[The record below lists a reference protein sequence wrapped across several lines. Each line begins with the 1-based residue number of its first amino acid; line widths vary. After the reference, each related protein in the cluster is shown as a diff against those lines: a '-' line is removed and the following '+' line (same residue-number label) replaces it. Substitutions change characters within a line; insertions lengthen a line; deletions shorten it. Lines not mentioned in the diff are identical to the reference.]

1 MSARSLL
8 YRPSGDWTG
17 DLPDGYRRSGVRAGA
32 LAAAT
37 LSLLLSACSAL
48 TPGSA
53 LPPRPALPP
62 DVSQAVRQSLEG
74 MEHGG
79 VPARLAT
86 QVSVTPSGDDWVIDY
101 EKTGD
106 FNWCGTGGCTREL
119 YVARDGGHR
128 LAFREQVIDWRL
140 KASSAGAPAVLD
152 IDIHGAICAA
162 DGSQPCLRR
171 YVWNEAAG
179 RLDEAVNREGFGYLV
194 GPLFQPVPIDEALYP
209 SVVRDEI
216 ARRNALCH
224 AAGGLVDAGEYS
236 AVTSPDLNGDGQRDW
251 IVGSKYTDCA
261 SATGQTEGMPS
272 MGLSVIV
279 SGQDGLAVALRVDN
293 TAYAVDITRPLA
305 RFGLRDEPACLGRPT
320 CPTRYFAWN
329 PSREVL
335 AEGETDWIPD
345 AIPTAETWLECSVV
359 TTRQLASAPRSRVD
373 SPQARAGSASQAAV
387 LHQLIADYELRM
399 TNSLPRLSA
408 ADKADRRR
416 VFTERYDDPEELE
429 AAQWR
434 ADACV
439 LWLRD
444 AA

>member
-1 MSARSLL
+1 M
-8 YRPSGDWTG
+8 
-17 DLPDGYRRSGVRAGA
+17 RAGA

-37 LSLLLSACSAL
+37 LGLLLSACSAL

-53 LPPRPALPP
+53 LTAGSTMPRRSALPP
-62 DVSQAVRQSLEG
+62 DVSEAVRQSLDG
-74 MEHGG
+74 MGHGG
-79 VPARLAT
+79 KPAKLAT

-140 KASSAGAPAVLD
+140 TPASPEAPALLD

-171 YVWNEAAG
+171 YIWNQAEG
-179 RLDEAVNREGFGYLV
+179 RLDEAVNREGFGYLI

-209 SVVRDEI
+209 SVVRAEI
-216 ARRNALCH
+216 ARRDALCH

-329 PSREVL
+329 PSRQVL
-335 AEGETDWIPD
+335 VEGETDWIPD

-359 TTRQLASAPRSRVD
+359 TARSLASAPWSRID
-373 SPQARAGSASQAAV
+373 SPQTRADRAVKAAA
-387 LHQLIADYELRM
+387 LHQLIADYERRM
-399 TNSLPRLSA
+399 TNSLPRLTA
-408 ADKADRRR
+408 VDEADRRR
-416 VFTERYDDPEELE
+416 VFTQRYDDPEDLE

-439 LWLRD
+439 LWLQD
-444 AA
+444 PA

>member
-1 MSARSLL
+1 M
-8 YRPSGDWTG
+8 RPS
-17 DLPDGYRRSGVRAGA
+17 AI
-32 LAAAT
+32 AAAALT
-37 LSLLLSACSAL
+37 LAVSACA
-48 TPGSA
+48 
-53 LPPRPALPP
+53 ALPP
-62 DVSQAVRQSLEG
+62 DVSQAVRQSFDG
-74 MEHGG
+74 MGHGG
-79 VPARLAT
+79 VPAMLAT
-86 QVSVTPSGDDWVIDY
+86 RVSVTPSGDDWMINY

-140 KASSAGAPAVLD
+140 MAASSGAPAVLD
-152 IDIHGAICAA
+152 IEIHGAICAA
-162 DGSQPCLRR
+162 AGSQPCLRR
-171 YVWNEAAG
+171 YIWNEAAG

-194 GPLFQPVPIDEALYP
+194 GPLFQPVPINEDLYP
-209 SVVRDEI
+209 RVVIAEI
-216 ARRNALCH
+216 ARRDDLCH

-236 AVTSPDLNGDGQRDW
+236 AVSSPDLNGDGQRDW
-251 IVGSKYTDCA
+251 IVGSKYTDC
-261 SATGQTEGMPS
+261 SSSTGQTEGMPR
-272 MGLSVIV
+272 MGLSVII
-279 SGQDGLAVALRVDN
+279 SRQDELAVALRVDN
-293 TAYAVDITRPLA
+293 TAYAIDITQPLA
-305 RFGLRDEPACLGRPT
+305 RFGLRDESTCLARPT
-320 CPTRYFAWN
+320 CPTRYFVWD
-329 PSREVL
+329 PSHQVL
-335 AEGETDWIPD
+335 TEGEADWIPD
-345 AIPTAETWLECSVV
+345 AVPTSETWLECSVV

-373 SPQARAGSASQAAV
+373 SPQARAGRASQAAD

>member
-1 MSARSLL
+1 M
-8 YRPSGDWTG
+8 
-17 DLPDGYRRSGVRAGA
+17 RAGA

-37 LSLLLSACSAL
+37 LGLLLSACSAL

-53 LPPRPALPP
+53 LPP
-62 DVSQAVRQSLEG
+62 DVSQAVRQSLDG
-74 MEHGG
+74 MGHGG

-86 QVSVTPSGDDWVIDY
+86 QVSVTPSGDDWMIDY

-119 YVARDGGHR
+119 YVARDGAYR
-128 LAFREQVIDWRL
+128 LAFSEQVIDWRL
-140 KASSAGAPAVLD
+140 QAASPGAPAVLD

-171 YVWNEAAG
+171 YIWNEAAG

-209 SVVRDEI
+209 SVVRAEI
-216 ARRNALCH
+216 ARRDALCH

-279 SGQDGLAVALRVDN
+279 SGQDGLAVALRVNN
-293 TAYAVDITRPLA
+293 TAYAVDITQPLA

-320 CPTRYFAWN
+320 CPTRYFVWN
-329 PSREVL
+329 PSRQVL
-335 AEGETDWIPD
+335 VEGGTDMIPN
-345 AIPTAETWLECSVV
+345 ALPTAETWLECSVV
-359 TTRQLASAPRSRVD
+359 TARSLASAPWSRID
-373 SPQARAGSASQAAV
+373 SPQTRAGRAVKAAA
-387 LHQLIADYELRM
+387 LHQLIADYEWRM
-399 TNSLPRLSA
+399 TNTLPRLTA
-408 ADKADRRR
+408 VDEADRRR
-416 VFTERYDDPEELE
+416 VFTQRYDDPEDLE

-439 LWLRD
+439 LWLQD
-444 AA
+444 PA